1 METAAEMNKLFS
13 DFSEYIRKEQDL
25 KEKIRDEV
33 KNLEHIAREITMI
46 MQNVHQNPAQDE
58 GEYFCKAHTL
68 SILIDVYISVLKC
81 CNSSRA
87 NFATCKTHY
96 AQLAALVPVN
106 QFYHFNDMWRFAT
119 QKLAFLVSLTFF
131 LETGKLASFEEVAES
146 LGLKPEREKGFHLD
160 LEDYLTGLLQMASEL
175 ARFATNSVT
184 SGNYDRPIEIS
195 KFVSELNAGFRLLNL
210 KNDSLRKKFDA
221 LKYDVKKIEEIVY
234 DVSIRG
240 LRPAAGNADQAGN

>member
-13 DFSEYIRKEQDL
+13 DFSEYIRQEQDL

-58 GEYFCKAHTL
+58 
-68 SILIDVYISVLKC
+68 VLKC

-87 NFATCKTHY
+87 SFATCQTHY

-119 QKLAFLVSLTFF
+119 QKLAFLVSLTVF

-240 LRPAAGNADQAGN
+240 LRPAVGNADQAGN